1 MLIAHDQSSGQYIW
15 RANLEVLEEHM
26 DDIMQFPTEF
36 DTATTNMETL
46 FIAGGK
52 SNYIT

>member
-1 MLIAHDQSSGQYIW
+1 MLIASDESSGQFVW

-26 DDIMQFPTEF
+26 EDIMLFPTEF
-36 DTATTNMETL
+36 DNARTNVDTL